1 MTNFLLL
8 LDGFLTWKGKQ
19 LARELPFQVH
29 IHPHISAKSA
39 AAEAWDSFDGCEYVL
54 EEPAASL
61 PLKYFEAQ
69 PCQGKRVVTFQLE
82 FDSEGKRLSALI
94 LGNTYAFR
102 QRLDEAGVQ
111 GGYTEG
117 EASSEA
123 RTYYR
128 VIKDID
134 CNATNDR
141 ERLLDVFRKA
151 FNGLALRIVLDGP
164 EPDANTP
171 GAEFLAVLREE
182 PQLHFGR

>member
-1 MTNFLLL
+1 VTNFLLL
-8 LDGFLTWKGKQ
+8 LDGFLVWKGKQ
-19 LARELPFQVH
+19 LAREQPFQVH
-29 IHPHISAKSA
+29 IHPHVSAKSA

-54 EEPAASL
+54 EEPAVSL

-82 FDSEGKRLSALI
+82 FDEEGKNMSALI

-111 GGYTEG
+111 GGYTE

-134 CNATNDR
+134 CSATNDR
-141 ERLLDVFRKA
+141 ERLLDVFRRA
-151 FNGLALRIVLDGP
+151 FNGLALRIVLDGEP
-164 EPDANTP
+164 ETNTP
-171 GAEFLAVLREE
+171 AAEFLTVLKEQ
-182 PQLHFGR
+182 PQLHFTR